1 MYIKA
6 NETSNF
12 EVGFATWKPGTEC
25 LQRQSITSIPWLE
38 KRCYSFGEWQA
49 EWFYCNSLAKHF
61 NCNPRFFHVPYQFT
75 FLGCSLCAV
84 SSYTNNY
91 CSNKVV
97 ARKSNC
103 LNAYYLKTVG
113 ILKTV
118 DVGINNWHF
127 DIHEECFNFLKNV
140 LLTKTWS
147 ICHLIW
153 METSWIALEEQSPL
167 RLNQLL
173 ARQFQNQ
180 CLSKFPLQSKKL
192 WMTRAGIEPTTLRCD
207 LRF

>member
-1 MYIKA
+1 MKTQIIQINKFDVYKSKRNQQLRI
-6 NETSNF
+6 
-12 EVGFATWKPGTEC
+12 VGFAKWKPGTEC

-38 KRCYSFGEWQA
+38 KRCYSVVEWQA

-61 NCNPRFFHVPYQFT
+61 NCNSRFFHVPYQFT

-127 DIHEECFNFLKNV
+127 DIHEACFNLFLKK

-147 ICHLIW
+147 I
-153 METSWIALEEQSPL
+153 
-167 RLNQLL
+167 
-173 ARQFQNQ
+173 
-180 CLSKFPLQSKKL
+180 
-192 WMTRAGIEPTTLRCD
+192 
-207 LRF
+207 